1 MTAASRMDVA
11 RRGLGMALA
20 LPALL
25 GLTGCGYALA
35 GRGSNLPSYIKT
47 VGIPMFA
54 NNTQLFQVEQ
64 VLTERV
70 RQEFISRGRYEVVP
84 ADSGVDAV
92 LTGQILSITVA
103 PSAFNSQQQATRYM
117 IALTSRIE
125 FRDLK
130 ANTVIWENQ
139 SLVFREEYDVAT
151 VGSVTD
157 PAAFFGQ
164 DQNALER
171 VATNFARS
179 VVNSILE
186 AF

>member
-1 MTAASRMDVA
+1 MTAGSRKYVAA
-11 RRGLGMALA
+11 RRFGMAFA
-20 LPALL
+20 LSALL
-25 GLTGCGYALA
+25 GLNGCGYALA
-35 GRGSNLPSYIKT
+35 GRGSNLPSYIRT
-47 VGIPMFA
+47 IGIPMFV

-84 ADSGVDAV
+84 TDSGADAV
-92 LTGQILSITVA
+92 LSGQILSVTVA
-103 PSAFNSQQQATRYM
+103 PSAFNAQQQATRYL
-117 IALTSRIE
+117 IALTTKIE
-125 FRDLK
+125 FRDIK
-130 ANTVIWENQ
+130 ANTTIWENQ

-179 VVNSILE
+179 VVSSILE

>member
-1 MTAASRMDVA
+1 MTAGSRKYVA
-11 RRGLGMALA
+11 AGRFGMAFA
-20 LPALL
+20 LPVLL
-25 GLTGCGYALA
+25 GLSGCGYALA
-35 GRGSNLPSYIKT
+35 GRGSNLPSYIRT
-47 VGIPMFA
+47 VGIPMFV

-84 ADSGVDAV
+84 TDSGADAV
-92 LTGQILSITVA
+92 LSGQILSVTVA
-103 PSAFNSQQQATRYM
+103 PSAFNAQQQATRYL
-117 IALTSRIE
+117 IALTAKIE
-125 FRDLK
+125 FRDIK
-130 ANTVIWENQ
+130 ANTTIWENQ

-179 VVNSILE
+179 VVSSILE